1 MNQQN
6 QSAVNQL
13 GTVADEALSLI
24 TATADIAGEKVCEA
38 RKRLAAALDSGKVI
52 AGRVRDKAVEQAK
65 VADHTIRENPYQSI
79 AIGVGVGAVI
89 GYLLARRC
97 SHKE

>member
-79 AIGVGVGAVI
+79 AIGVA
-89 GYLLARRC
+89 L
-97 SHKE
+97 EQ